1 MTRRVAWMIAVVSLT
16 TVLAGQQSPA
26 PPADLPD
33 VTFTVEV
40 NYVEVD
46 AAVSDAS
53 GGAVKNL
60 RADDFELL
68 EDGKPQKISS
78 FSFVDV
84 PVERRERPLFAAQ
97 PIEPDVFGNG
107 GTEGRLYLIV
117 LDDLHTAATRTAR
130 VRQVARDFVEHHF
143 GANDYAAVAF
153 TGGRESDGQYFT
165 SNPRLLL
172 AAIDRFI
179 GQKLQS
185 PTLAKMDLLQSL
197 PQDQFVRAQNARAAG
212 RGNRSP
218 TTGEVID
225 PNLQQAPIDDPFADE
240 RSSRARRTMS
250 RLRELTEAMGS
261 VRGRRK
267 AMLFI
272 GEGAEYDID
281 ETGKIVRPATIAASL
296 ALGTGRR
303 MPMTPSRAAAA
314 AIGSTPRAG

>member
-107 GTEGRLYLIV
+107 GTEGFFVASGLYLTV
-117 LDDLHTAATRTAR
+117 GQDL
-130 VRQVARDFVEHHF
+130 
-143 GANDYAAVAF
+143 
-153 TGGRESDGQYFT
+153 
-165 SNPRLLL
+165 
-172 AAIDRFI
+172 IDRR
-179 GQKLQS
+179 LV
-185 PTLAKMDLLQSL
+185 LAPPNRVLHLILLVGHRPLEQ
-197 PQDQFVRAQNARAAG
+197 
-212 RGNRSP
+212 
-218 TTGEVID
+218 T
-225 PNLQQAPIDDPFADE
+225 
-240 RSSRARRTMS
+240 
-250 RLRELTEAMGS
+250 REL
-261 VRGRRK
+261 R
-267 AMLFI
+267 L
-272 GEGAEYDID
+272 
-281 ETGKIVRPATIAASL
+281 
-296 ALGTGRR
+296 
-303 MPMTPSRAAAA
+303 
-314 AIGSTPRAG
+314 